1 MKKQNIFSYLFFN
14 KKWIITTAILVVLA
28 GLFAEVVP
36 FLQGQIVSLGIEEQN
51 QSALINILLI
61 LAGAVLL
68 DAFTKTYIYILT
80 NKIGFTASENLRT
93 DFFAKLVRQP
103 YQFFVQKR
111 SGDMVFR
118 SNIFIYSIGNFVSKN
133 LGDIAIGFT
142 RVIIIFVYM
151 LVLNVN
157 LALILAAIYLMA
169 ILFALLHSKLTYKL
183 GKAYKHLEL
192 HRNSLILQN
201 LDNME
206 TYLAYNDD
214 FSYLKNYTR
223 VDSKYH
229 KVRAKYHLSKHLFYP
244 CLDFFVSLGTVL
256 IYELTFAYGLDI
268 IQVGVLVAMLTYA
281 NRIVMPIQNMAEG
294 LSEIVGTGA
303 IVSKIF
309 GFLQKPCKTKKVH
322 FKGKSFDIVC
332 KDVCHTDSAT
342 GASFENLNL
351 SIPFGS
357 HVAISGAYGNGKSAF
372 AELLLGLDEAQSG
385 TITFNNTNV
394 LSIRRTSIHK
404 LISMA
409 EDHVG
414 IFDGTIFEN
423 VHFARPSAKEKEVV
437 LAMKQA
443 NLMPVLNALPKG
455 AHTEVSKTKLSEGT
469 KQLIAFARLILKN
482 TPVIIIDEFERDL
495 DEKSKAQFHKSLE
508 QFCKNK
514 TLIYICQKPPKNLKF
529 DQIISFEQKS

>member
-14 KKWIITTAILVVLA
+14 KKWVVTTAILVVFA
-28 GLFAEVVP
+28 GFFAEILP
-36 FLQGQIVSLGIEEQN
+36 FLQGKIVALGVAEQN
-51 QSALINILLI
+51 QTALITILLI

-80 NKIGFTASENLRT
+80 NKIGFTTSQNLRT
-93 DFFAKLVRQP
+93 DFFAKLIRQP

-151 LVLNVN
+151 IVLNVN
-157 LALILAAIYLMA
+157 LAIILAGVYALA
-169 ILFALLHSKLTYKL
+169 ILFALIHSKLIYKL

-214 FSYLKNYTR
+214 FSYLKNYSR

-256 IYELTFAYGLDI
+256 IYGLTFAYGLDI

-322 FKGKSFDIVC
+322 FKDKTFDIVC
-332 KDVCHTDSAT
+332 TNVCHKDKAT

-357 HVAISGAYGNGKSAF
+357 NVAITGAYGNGKSAF

-385 TITFNNTNV
+385 SITFNSTNV

-404 LISMA
+404 LISLA

-423 VHFARPSAKEKEVV
+423 VHFARPSAKQKEVV
-437 LAMKQA
+437 LAMKKA
-443 NLMPVLNALPKG
+443 NLMPLLNSLPKG

-482 TPVIIIDEFERDL
+482 TPVVVIDEFERDL
-495 DEKSKAQFHKSLE
+495 DEKSKILFHKSLE
-508 QFCKNK
+508 EFCKDK
-514 TLIYICQKPPKNLKF
+514 TLIYICQKPPKNFKF

>member
-1 MKKQNIFSYLFFN
+1 MKKQNIFYYLFLN
-14 KKWIITTAILVVLA
+14 KKWLIVTALLVLLA
-28 GLFAEVVP
+28 GVVAELVP
-36 FLQGQIVSLGIEEQN
+36 FLQGQIVALGIEAQN
-51 QSALINILLI
+51 QTALINILLI
-61 LAGAVLL
+61 LAGAVVL
-68 DAFTKTYIYILT
+68 DAFAKTYIYILT
-80 NKIGFTASENLRT
+80 NKIGFTVAENLRA

-118 SNIFIYSIGNFVSKN
+118 SNIFIYSIGNFMSKN

-142 RVIIIFVYM
+142 RVLMIFAYM
-151 LVLNVN
+151 LFLNVN
-157 LALILAAIYLMA
+157 LALILAGVYAVA
-169 ILFALLHSKLTYKL
+169 ILFSLLHSKLTYKL

-214 FSYLKNYTR
+214 FSYLKHYSR
-223 VDSKYH
+223 VDGIYH
-229 KVRAKYHLSKHLFYP
+229 KARSRYHLSKHLFYP

-268 IQVGVLVAMLTYA
+268 IAVGVLVAMLTYA
-281 NRIVMPIQNMAEG
+281 NRIITPIQHMAEG

-322 FKGKSFDIVC
+322 FKDKTFDIVC
-332 KDVCHTDSAT
+332 ENVCHQDSST
-342 GASFENLNL
+342 GAKFENLNL
-351 SIPFGS
+351 TIPYGS

-385 TITFNNTNV
+385 RICFNQTNV

-404 LISMA
+404 LISLA

-423 VHFARPSAKEKEVV
+423 VHFARPSAKQKEVV

-443 NLMPVLNALPKG
+443 NLMNILDNLPKG

-482 TPVIIIDEFERDL
+482 TPVVIIDEFERDL
-495 DEKSKAQFHKSLE
+495 DEKSKALFHKALE
-508 QFCKNK
+508 KFCKNK

-529 DQIISFEQKS
+529 DQIISFQNKF

>member
-14 KKWIITTAILVVLA
+14 KKWVFTTLLLVFVA
-28 GLFAEVVP
+28 GLAAEIVP
-36 FLQGQIVSLGIEEQN
+36 FLQGKIVSLGVEAQN
-51 QSALINILLI
+51 QTALINILLV
-61 LAGAVLL
+61 LGGAVIL
-68 DAFTKTYIYILT
+68 DAFAKTYIYILT
-80 NKIGFTASENLRT
+80 NKIGFSVAQNLRT
-93 DFFAKLVRQP
+93 DFFGKLVRQP
-103 YQFFVQKR
+103 YQFFVERR

-118 SNIFIYSIGNFVSKN
+118 ANIFIYSIGNFLSKN

-142 RVIIIFVYM
+142 RVIIIFAYM
-151 LVLNVN
+151 LFLNVN
-157 LALILAAIYLMA
+157 LALVLAGIYLVA
-169 ILFALLHSKLTYKL
+169 ILFSALHNKLTYKL

-214 FSYLKNYTR
+214 FSYLKHYSR
-223 VDSKYH
+223 VDGVYH

-281 NRIVMPIQNMAEG
+281 NRIIMPIQNMAEG
-294 LSEIVGTGA
+294 LSEIVDTGA
-303 IVSKIF
+303 VISKIF

-322 FKGKSFDIVC
+322 FKDKTFDIVC
-332 KDVCHTDSAT
+332 TNVCHQDSAT
-342 GASFENLNL
+342 GAKFENLNAF
-351 SIPFGS
+351 IPFGS
-357 HVAISGAYGNGKSAF
+357 KVAISGAYGNGKSAF
-372 AELLLGLDEAQSG
+372 AELLLGLDETQSG
-385 TITFNNTNV
+385 SICFNQTNV
-394 LSIRRTSIHK
+394 QNIRRTSIHK
-404 LISMA
+404 LISLA

-423 VHFARPSAKEKEVV
+423 VHFARPSAKQKEVV

-443 NLMPVLNALPKG
+443 NLMPILNTLPKG

-482 TPVIIIDEFERDL
+482 TPVIIIDEFDRDL
-495 DEKSKAQFHKSLE
+495 DEKSKKLFHTALE
-508 QFCKNK
+508 NFTKNK
-514 TLIYICQKPPKNLKF
+514 TLIYICQKLPKNLKF
-529 DQIISFEQKS
+529 DQIISFESR

>member
-1 MKKQNIFSYLFFN
+1 MKNQNIFSYLFFN
-14 KKWIITTAILVVLA
+14 KKWIFITSILVLAA
-28 GLFAEVVP
+28 GLAAEVVP
-36 FLQGQIVSLGIEEQN
+36 FLQGQIVSLGVESQN
-51 QSALINILLI
+51 QTALINILLV

-68 DAFTKTYIYILT
+68 DAFAKAYIYILT
-80 NKIGFTASENLRT
+80 NKIGFTASQDLRT

-103 YQFFVQKR
+103 YQFFVQRR

-142 RVIIIFVYM
+142 RIIIIFAYM
-151 LVLNVN
+151 LFLNMN
-157 LALILAAIYLMA
+157 LALILAGIYLVA
-169 ILFALLHSKLTYKL
+169 ILFSLLHSKLTYKL

-214 FSYLKNYTR
+214 FSYLKHYSQ
-223 VDSKYH
+223 VDAVYH
-229 KVRAKYHLSKHLFYP
+229 KVRAKYHFSKHLFYP

-256 IYELTFAYGLDI
+256 IYEVTFAYGLDV

-322 FKGKSFDIVC
+322 FKEKTFDIVC
-332 KDVCHTDSAT
+332 ENVCHKDAST
-342 GASFENLNL
+342 GARFENLNL
-351 SIPFGS
+351 TIPFGS
-357 HVAISGAYGNGKSAF
+357 KVAISGTYGNGKSAF

-385 TITFNNTNV
+385 SIKFNQTNV
-394 LSIRRTSIHK
+394 LSIRRTSLHK
-404 LISMA
+404 LISLA

-423 VHFARPSAKEKEVV
+423 VHFAKPSAKEKEVI

-443 NLMPVLNALPKG
+443 NLMPILNALPKG

-482 TPVIIIDEFERDL
+482 TPVIVIDEFERDL
-495 DEKSKAQFHKSLE
+495 DEKSKKLFHKAIE
-508 QFCKNK
+508 DFCKNK

-529 DQIISFEQKS
+529 DQVISFEQKS